1 MGVETSAS
9 SGQPT
14 PLAMSLRTF
23 LTRDEP
29 DRATEGHPVC
39 ISGHQEPNRGMAGR
53 GGPQY
58 SLSRMMRGNPQ
69 TGGGRPGVASSVLA
83 STAPPPPAPCAK
95 SGSTSKV
102 QEIPD
107 EEATRRSSGGE
118 ARGGTKIP
126 RKRRAEDLTGQRK
139 RDRRKS
145 PHKADRSAAKGKGS
159 IDTAEEPPAS
169 RQKLKLVRE
178 LYNAS
183 VGVDGQDYHAIRM
196 CNLPEQAP
204 DVPLDVDLTIGQ
216 LAEIAYRLA
225 ESQLRSA
232 RTQVCEMETELVE
245 LTQSKDALRVDLP
258 RRIIEDYKKS
268 PGFEIDL
275 VRMGRVS
282 LEYGYQLAQARL
294 QARHLGVE
302 IELDPFTPLPED
314 DDVPMADEQ
323 PFDDFLPP
331 PEE

>member
-1 MGVETSAS
+1 MVDFAEMVS
-9 SGQPT
+9 
-14 PLAMSLRTF
+14 MS
-23 LTRDEP
+23 
-29 DRATEGHPVC
+29 
-39 ISGHQEPNRGMAGR
+39 
-53 GGPQY
+53 
-58 SLSRMMRGNPQ
+58 MMRGNPQ
-69 TGGGRPGVASSVLA
+69 TGGGRPGVASSILA

-95 SGSTSKV
+95 SGSTSEV

-107 EEATRRSSGGE
+107 EEATRRPSRGE

-139 RDRRKS
+139 RDRHKS
-145 PHKADRSAAKGKGS
+145 PHKADRSAAKGKGP
-159 IDTAEEPPAS
+159 IDTVEEPPAS

-204 DVPLDVDLTIGQ
+204 DVWQDRVASTKYIRGTLISWLASDLYTLLSEVLMDGAAKAMVLLDDS
-216 LAEIAYRLA
+216 

-232 RTQVCEMETELVE
+232 RTQVCEMDTELVE

-258 RRIIEDYKKS
+258 RRTIEDYKKS
-268 PGFEIDL
+268 PGFEIGL

-294 QARHLGVE
+294 RARHLGVE

-323 PFDDFLPP
+323 PFDNFLPP